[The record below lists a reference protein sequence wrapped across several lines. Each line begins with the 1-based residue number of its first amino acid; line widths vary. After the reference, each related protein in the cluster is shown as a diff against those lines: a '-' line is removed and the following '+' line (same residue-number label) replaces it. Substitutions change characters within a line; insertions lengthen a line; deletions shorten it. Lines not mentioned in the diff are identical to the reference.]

1 MANSSA
7 ASACRRARTHRTSR
21 RRSPT
26 VCWKSQSP
34 SWPKCSRSRSRWKP
48 PKGSFA
54 RVLPCNIASML
65 ASRPD
70 KKSGLALPAGPK
82 RPEGQRMNLRL
93 KFAAAAL
100 AAAAISGP
108 AYAAVPAADAAPMP
122 SLAPMVK
129 RVSPAVVNI
138 ATRGTI
144 KEQQGHNPLLDDPFF
159 RRFFDTP
166 PDSAPRERQFQ
177 SAGSGVIV
185 DAKNGYI
192 ITNHHV
198 VENAS
203 EITITLLDN
212 RTFNAKVIGSDEGAD
227 VADLQAKQPNLVA
240 MPFGDSG
247 KLEVGDYVV
256 AIGNPFGLQHTVT
269 AGIVSALGR
278 SGINPEAGGY
288 EDFIQTDASI
298 NPGNSGGALVNLRG
312 ELVGVTS
319 AILSRSGG
327 NIGIG
332 FAIPVNMVRS
342 VMDQLIKYG
351 QVKRGVLGVQLY
363 SVNADIAKE
372 FGLTETTGALVAG
385 VAQGSA
391 AERAG
396 IKTGDII
403 TTLNGLTMKSSGEL
417 RNAIGM
423 LHVGDKVELGLMR
436 DGKPR
441 KVTALIADR
450 GEIESASAA
459 DINRGLDGAD
469 LADAPDGGG
478 VLVNKVQE
486 ASAAAQAGIR
496 ANDVIIGV
504 GRTPVANMRSF
515 REAVKGASV
524 LVLKVRRGGDTLL
537 LPV

>member
-1 MANSSA
+1 MHTPLGMFTVYKRTCMSLRLTSA
-7 ASACRRARTHRTSR
+7 A
-21 RRSPT
+21 
-26 VCWKSQSP
+26 
-34 SWPKCSRSRSRWKP
+34 
-48 PKGSFA
+48 
-54 RVLPCNIASML
+54 M
-65 ASRPD
+65 
-70 KKSGLALPAGPK
+70 AL
-82 RPEGQRMNLRL
+82 
-93 KFAAAAL
+93 AAAL
-100 AAAAISGP
+100 AGGAAFAASP
-108 AYAAVPAADAAPMP
+108 ASPSPASPSPPAAVAPLPAEAAPMP

-144 KEQQGHNPLLDDPFF
+144 KEKPGQRNPLLDDPFF
-159 RRFFDTP
+159 RRFFEVP
-166 PDSAPRERQFQ
+166 PDTRPRERQFQ

-203 EITITLLDN
+203 EITVTLLDD
-212 RTFNAKVIGSDEGAD
+212 RTFTAKVIGSDEGAD
-227 VADLQAKQPNLVA
+227 IAVLQAKQPNLIA
-240 MPFGDSG
+240 MPLGDSS

-312 ELVGVTS
+312 ELVGINS
-319 AILSRSGG
+319 AILSRTGG

-332 FAIPVNMVRS
+332 FAIPVNMARG

-351 QVKRGVLGVQLY
+351 QVKRGILGVQLY
-363 SVNADIAKE
+363 SLTPDIAKE
-372 FGLTETTGALVAG
+372 FGLTETTGALVAS

-403 TTLNGLTMKSSGEL
+403 TSLNGAPMKNSGEL

-423 LHVGDKVELGLMR
+423 LHIGDKVELGVLR

-441 KVTALIADR
+441 KVTASIAER
-450 GEIESASAA
+450 GEIESTSAA
-459 DINRGLDGAD
+459 DINRGLDGAEF
-469 LADAPDGGG
+469 ADAPDGGG
-478 VLVNKVQE
+478 VLVGKVQE
-486 ASAAAQAGIR
+486 ASAAASSGLR
-496 ANDVIIGV
+496 ANDVIVGV
-504 GRTPVANMRSF
+504 GRTPVTNMKSF
-515 REAVKGASV
+515 REAAKGASV
-524 LVLKVRRGGDTLL
+524 LLLRVRRGGDTLL
-537 LPV
+537 IPIR

>member
-1 MANSSA
+1 
-7 ASACRRARTHRTSR
+7 
-21 RRSPT
+21 
-26 VCWKSQSP
+26 
-34 SWPKCSRSRSRWKP
+34 
-48 PKGSFA
+48 
-54 RVLPCNIASML
+54 
-65 ASRPD
+65 
-70 KKSGLALPAGPK
+70 
-82 RPEGQRMNLRL
+82 MNLRL
-93 KFAAAAL
+93 KLATAALLAVAIGAPAL
-100 AAAAISGP
+100 AAPP
-108 AYAAVPAADAAPMP
+108 ALDAAPMP

-159 RRFFDTP
+159 RRFFDAP
-166 PDSAPRERQFQ
+166 PDSKPRERQFQ

-212 RTFNAKVIGSDEGAD
+212 RTFTAKVIGTDEGAD
-227 VADLQAKQPNLVA
+227 VAVLQAKQPNLIS
-240 MPFGDSG
+240 MPLGDSTR
-247 KLEVGDYVV
+247 LEVGDYVV

-278 SGINPEAGGY
+278 SGISPESGGY

-312 ELVGVTS
+312 ELVGINS

-332 FAIPVNMVRS
+332 FAIPVNMVKG

-363 SVNADIAKE
+363 SVTPDIAKE

-391 AERAG
+391 AEHAG

-403 TTLNGLTMKSSGEL
+403 TSLNGVTMKSSGEL

-423 LHVGDKVELGLMR
+423 LHVGDKVELGILR

-441 KVTALIADR
+441 KVTASIAERSDL
-450 GEIESASAA
+450 ETASAA
-459 DINRGLDGAD
+459 DINRGLEGAEFVD
-469 LADAPDGGG
+469 AADAGG
-478 VLVNKVQE
+478 VLIRTIQE
-486 ASAAAQAGIR
+486 GSAAAQAGLR
-496 ANDVIIGV
+496 ANDVIVGV
-504 GRTPVANMRSF
+504 GRTPVTGMKSF
-515 REAVKGASV
+515 REAAKGASV
-524 LVLKVRRGGDTLL
+524 LLLRVRRGNDTLL
-537 LPV
+537 LPIR

>member
-1 MANSSA
+1 
-7 ASACRRARTHRTSR
+7 
-21 RRSPT
+21 
-26 VCWKSQSP
+26 
-34 SWPKCSRSRSRWKP
+34 
-48 PKGSFA
+48 
-54 RVLPCNIASML
+54 
-65 ASRPD
+65 
-70 KKSGLALPAGPK
+70 
-82 RPEGQRMNLRL
+82 MNLRL

-108 AYAAVPAADAAPMP
+108 LYTAWPAPAASAAADAAPMP

-129 RVSPAVVNI
+129 RVSPSVVNI

-144 KEQQGHNPLLDDPFF
+144 KEQPGRNPLLDDPFF
-159 RRFFDTP
+159 RRFFEAP
-166 PDSAPRERQFQ
+166 PDAKPRERQFQ

-203 EITITLLDN
+203 EITITLLDD
-212 RTFNAKVIGSDEGAD
+212 RTFTAKVIGTDEGAD
-227 VADLQAKQPNLVA
+227 VAVLQAKQPNLVA
-240 MPFGDSG
+240 MALGDST

-278 SGINPEAGGY
+278 NGINPEAGGY

-312 ELVGVTS
+312 ELIGINS

-351 QVKRGVLGVQLY
+351 QVKRGILGVQLY
-363 SVNADIAKE
+363 SITADIAKE
-372 FGLTETTGALVAG
+372 YGLTETTGALVAG

-403 TTLNGLTMKSSGEL
+403 TSLNGATMKNSGEL
-417 RNAIGM
+417 RNSIGM
-423 LHVGDKVELGLMR
+423 LHVGDKVELGLLR

-441 KVTALIADR
+441 KVTALIAER
-450 GEIESASAA
+450 GDIESASAA
-459 DINRGLDGAD
+459 EINRGLDGAE
-469 LADAPDGGG
+469 LAEAPEGGG
-478 VLVNKVQE
+478 VVVNKVLE
-486 ASAAAQAGIR
+486 ASAAAQSGLR
-496 ANDVIIGV
+496 ANDVIVGV
-504 GRTPVANMRSF
+504 GRTPITNMKAF
-515 REAVKGASV
+515 REAVKGATV
-524 LVLKVRRGGDTLL
+524 LLLKVRRGSDTLL
-537 LPV
+537 LPVR